1 VEKMGTGVEALVFK
15 QFCPQRSALAATPGC
30 TRLGLFPAFTSSAVP
45 YRVPKVKR
53 KFYEVK

>member
-1 VEKMGTGVEALVFK
+1 MGTGVEALVFK